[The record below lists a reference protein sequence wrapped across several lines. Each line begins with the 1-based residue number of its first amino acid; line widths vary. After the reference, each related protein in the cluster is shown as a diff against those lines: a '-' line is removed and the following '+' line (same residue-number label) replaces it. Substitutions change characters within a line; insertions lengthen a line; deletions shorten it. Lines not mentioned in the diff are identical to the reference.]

1 MPSKPLPNGLDIHR
15 YLDPWIIL
23 PSLLVGNP
31 GPLDYV
37 HVVGL
42 PIWYSPDISTL
53 NASRSPPALDEV
65 EKLKASPL
73 ELPAEDIQSVPK
85 INKRQQKDLS

>member
-1 MPSKPLPNGLDIHR
+1 MNIHKGSSRSMSSTRLQAHTSVPPLVGHPG
-15 YLDPWIIL
+15 
-23 PSLLVGNP
+23 LLV
-31 GPLDYV
+31 YV
-37 HVVGL
+37 HAVGL